1 MTNREKTVITASQ
14 YQGIRMAMSVCWI
27 VGLVIAFLS
36 IRHVLQDSTAIQMLA
51 AGFAVLGLKFVD
63 KGLSQFVDAKFEYR
77 HPKRP
82 EWERAAR
89 GYDFVVS
96 SLVNLSIV
104 FFIAVGL
111 ALLVLQR
118 NPSAVG

>member
-77 HPKRP
+77 HPKKP

-89 GYDFVVS
+89 RYDFVVS
-96 SLVNLSIV
+96 LLVNLSIV

-118 NPSAVG
+118 TPSAVG